1 MRLGKLSLMG
11 LLAVGSLLSTGSAF
25 ADSVS
30 GVANISGAVTV
41 TSDTIDFYHWF
52 SVPVGATN
60 TGSFTNL
67 VGGTV
72 NTTLTGGPTYGA
84 VDPSIG
90 KNFITFEI
98 EDPTTLAISK
108 IDFDLTYIEKGNVG
122 NSPFTFTQA
131 GSNVLV
137 GMSLDGVSYNESSPG
152 EVSSTTSGV
161 YSTQLIVN
169 GETVDQVIANVNA
182 GNAISGQSY
191 SATFTASPTPEPA
204 SLMLMGVGLLG
215 AGYIG
220 RRKAQAAKKNA

>member
-1 MRLGKLSLMG
+1 MG
-11 LLAVGSLLSTGSAF
+11 LLAVGSLLSVNSAF

-41 TSDTIDFYHWF
+41 TSDTISFYHWF

-84 VDPSIG
+84 VDPSVG

-98 EDPTTLAISK
+98 EDPTTMAISN
-108 IDFDLTYIEKGNVG
+108 IDFDLTYIEQGNVG

-137 GMSLDGVSYNESSPG
+137 GLSLDGVSYYESSPG
-152 EVSSTTSGV
+152 EMSSTTSGV

-169 GETVDQVIANVNA
+169 GESIDDVIASVNA
-182 GNAISGQSY
+182 GHAITGQSY